1 MIKKIKKICDI
12 GLATGKFNNESIKQT
27 EIIDNMIMSKNVS
40 STSPVS
46 RLGNNLAG
54 VEDL

>member
-27 EIIDNMIMSKNVS
+27 EIIDNKIMSKNVS
-40 STSPVS
+40 
-46 RLGNNLAG
+46 
-54 VEDL
+54 